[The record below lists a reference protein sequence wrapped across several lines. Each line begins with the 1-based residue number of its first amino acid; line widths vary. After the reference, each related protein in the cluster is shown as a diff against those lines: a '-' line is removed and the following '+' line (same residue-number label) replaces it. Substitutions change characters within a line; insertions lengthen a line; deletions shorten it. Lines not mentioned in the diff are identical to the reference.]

1 MACAV
6 LQPPSPVEEMF
17 GRRPAEPSAGLPFL
31 PATLDR
37 LATAA
42 ADLRRFLARVH
53 FAHETVPGM
62 MPGALYHPTE
72 AFDLAKARY
81 EHVWMPLLASENSA
95 SPRKLAAPLD
105 VQWMHH
111 LHRLDPDA
119 YRVDC
124 ERAFGRLVDPAD
136 PFLVAGDGAPSED
149 RAAESFARA
158 AWNTLAPEWPFD
170 LEDALIDHRRRGGR
184 LPRSRALSSFDSS
197 SCDMV
202 GSATR
207 QGGFLWQV
215 LPCETYGDEDFI
227 RRAVRRYAML
237 VGLWRDFPGE
247 FLVPTYDQDLVWHAH
262 LSVPSVYEKEMRTAT
277 YRHAIGHDDSVND
290 RTPGAKLE
298 VRGRRTMELWRTH
311 YPVSAWDEPYA
322 RTGAMWRG
330 DAPDWYWTC
339 QFPRPIPPSRAPG
352 PVTEGSQ
359 RTPAVELAPNVFYAP
374 PSGNP
379 DYTSMENEKSGWLG
393 IFEGTVPPPF
403 GRAVDPGVQYV
414 KVKVL
419 CAGTTELCR
428 DDDEGAWL
436 RFRVPKE
443 IFPPEFIADVG
454 RRNRLSL
461 ITTLSFQLPHCENYL
476 YATFITP
483 VDIRHVI
490 AQYQSLTLS
499 LDWFCCGLIRT
510 NRQQKLDYGLGP
522 APAREPPM
530 NTVGGGCGAACGA
543 GGGNI
548 RFQEPAD
555 GSGCGGGCGGGG
567 CGGGGCGGD

>member
-6 LQPPSPVEEMF
+6 LRPPSPVAEMF

-31 PATLDR
+31 PATFDR

-72 AFDLAKARY
+72 VFDLAKARY
-81 EHVWMPLLASENSA
+81 ELVWMPLLASENSA

-119 YRVDC
+119 YRIDC

-136 PFLVAGDGAPSED
+136 PFLVAGDGAPSD
-149 RAAESFARA
+149 DQAAESFARA
-158 AWNTLAPEWPFD
+158 AWNALAPEWPFD
-170 LEDALIDHRRRGGR
+170 LEDALIEHRRRGGR
-184 LPRSRALSSFDSS
+184 LPHSRTLSFDSS

-215 LPCETYGDEDFI
+215 LPSETYGDEDFI
-227 RRAVRRYAML
+227 RRAARRYAML

-277 YRHAIGHDDSVND
+277 YRDAIAHDDSVND

-311 YPVSAWDEPYA
+311 YPVSAWDEPYV
-322 RTGAMWRG
+322 RRGAMWRG

-352 PVTEGSQ
+352 PVTEGSTRNQ

-374 PSGNP
+374 PSRNV
-379 DYTSMENEKSGWLG
+379 DFTSRGNEKSGWICL
-393 IFEGTVPPPF
+393 FEEIVPPPF
-403 GRAVDPGVQYV
+403 GRAIDPGVQYV
-414 KVKVL
+414 KVKVQY
-419 CAGTTELCR
+419 AGTTELV
-428 DDDEGAWL
+428 EGAWL
-436 RFRVPKE
+436 RFQVPIG
-443 IFPPEFIADVG
+443 IFPPEFIAEVYDA
-454 RRNRLSL
+454 SL
-461 ITTLSFQLPHCENYL
+461 ITTCSFPVPHCEKYL
-476 YATFITP
+476 YATFVTP

-490 AQYQSLTLS
+490 AQYQNRGCCVG
-499 LDWFCCGLIRT
+499 CCGT
-510 NRQQKLDYGLGP
+510 SQQKPDYGLGP
-522 APAREPPM
+522 AREPPT
-530 NTVGGGCGAACGA
+530 NTVGSGCGAACGA
-543 GGGNI
+543 GGGGVGGAC
-548 RFQEPAD
+548 EP
-555 GSGCGGGCGGGG
+555 GFGGGGCGGGGGGGG
-567 CGGGGCGGD
+567 CGGGGCGG

>member
-6 LQPPSPVEEMF
+6 LRPPSPVAEMF

-31 PATLDR
+31 PATFDR

-72 AFDLAKARY
+72 VFDLAKARY
-81 EHVWMPLLASENSA
+81 ELVWMPLLASENSA

-119 YRVDC
+119 YRIDC

-136 PFLVAGDGAPSED
+136 PFLVAGDGAPSD
-149 RAAESFARA
+149 DQAAESFARA
-158 AWNTLAPEWPFD
+158 AWNALAPEWPFD
-170 LEDALIDHRRRGGR
+170 LEDALIEHRRRGGR
-184 LPRSRALSSFDSS
+184 LPHSRTLSFDSS

-215 LPCETYGDEDFI
+215 LPSETYGDEDFI
-227 RRAVRRYAML
+227 RRAARRYAML

-277 YRHAIGHDDSVND
+277 YRDAIAHDDSVND

-311 YPVSAWDEPYA
+311 YPVSAWDEPYV
-322 RTGAMWRG
+322 RRGAMWRG

-352 PVTEGSQ
+352 PVTEGSTRNQ

-374 PSGNP
+374 PSRNV
-379 DYTSMENEKSGWLG
+379 DFTSRGNEKSGWICL
-393 IFEGTVPPPF
+393 FEEIVPPPF

-414 KVKVL
+414 KVKVQY
-419 CAGTTELCR
+419 AGTTELV
-428 DDDEGAWL
+428 EGAWL
-436 RFRVPKE
+436 RFQVPIG
-443 IFPPEFIADVG
+443 IFPPEFIAEVYDA
-454 RRNRLSL
+454 SL
-461 ITTLSFQLPHCENYL
+461 ITCLL
-476 YATFITP
+476 YTSP
-483 VDIRHVI
+483 SPRD
-490 AQYQSLTLS
+490 
-499 LDWFCCGLIRT
+499 RT
-510 NRQQKLDYGLGP
+510 RSRMP
-522 APAREPPM
+522 SSA
-530 NTVGGGCGAACGA
+530 
-543 GGGNI
+543 
-548 RFQEPAD
+548 
-555 GSGCGGGCGGGG
+555 
-567 CGGGGCGGD
+567 

>member
-322 RTGAMWRG
+322 RRGAMWRG

-352 PVTEGSQ
+352 PVTEGSTGDQ
-359 RTPAVELAPNVFYAP
+359 RTPAVELAPNVF
-374 PSGNP
+374 
-379 DYTSMENEKSGWLG
+379 
-393 IFEGTVPPPF
+393 
-403 GRAVDPGVQYV
+403 
-414 KVKVL
+414 
-419 CAGTTELCR
+419 
-428 DDDEGAWL
+428 
-436 RFRVPKE
+436 
-443 IFPPEFIADVG
+443 
-454 RRNRLSL
+454 
-461 ITTLSFQLPHCENYL
+461 
-476 YATFITP
+476 
-483 VDIRHVI
+483 
-490 AQYQSLTLS
+490 
-499 LDWFCCGLIRT
+499 
-510 NRQQKLDYGLGP
+510 
-522 APAREPPM
+522 
-530 NTVGGGCGAACGA
+530 
-543 GGGNI
+543 
-548 RFQEPAD
+548 
-555 GSGCGGGCGGGG
+555 
-567 CGGGGCGGD
+567 